1 MKANQY
7 LVMVFL
13 FATVES
19 LASPQEG
26 SSSRNTDPLFG
37 SAAEDQ
43 TVTIDL
49 GERSFDQQEL
59 SVVAGQT
66 VRMLFNNPGNQP
78 HRIVIGHD
86 LVKFWSQNGLSDK
99 QASADGLQKSN
110 GGHSHELPESADE
123 GSPLVKTVE
132 ELPTLMLPPA
142 QTREILVRFP
152 LASDIE
158 YACSDDQHYA
168 QGMVGRIR
176 VLPDTPLPH

>member
-1 MKANQY
+1 LTFWLFNGGIVADPQDGFSVEGKSLMKANQY

-86 LVKFWSQNGLSDK
+86 LVKFWSQNGLSDERHP
-99 QASADGLQKSN
+99 QMSFRRVMADILMNFQSQRTRGRLWSRRWKSFQ
-110 GGHSHELPESADE
+110 P
-123 GSPLVKTVE
+123 
-132 ELPTLMLPPA
+132 
-142 QTREILVRFP
+142 
-152 LASDIE
+152 
-158 YACSDDQHYA
+158 
-168 QGMVGRIR
+168 
-176 VLPDTPLPH
+176 